1 MKLGFTGSLKRLLKT
16 QRKAVRLLDK
26 TWGPARRT
34 PSKPKRPTLQTT
46 PAFGS
51 NPGRLVMKSYV
62 PTNLANK
69 PALVVVLHGCRQTPE
84 SMDAASGFSKLAK
97 DRGFILLYPEQTHS
111 NNPQKCFNWFRP
123 SEVARDRGELLS
135 IKQMVEHAVKRH
147 RADRARVYVVGLSA
161 GGAMTGAL
169 IANYPDMFA
178 GAAIVAGMPVGAVR
192 DAMSALRAMKS
203 GASPPADGWGA
214 RINDIFPDRRTW
226 PPISIWQGTADR
238 TVNPGNA
245 LACVAQWAQAN
256 GFDREPHRVEKTSW
270 GALSRWSIG
279 SGSQVLLYSV
289 DGMGHGLPVK
299 KSRSALSRASDPFV
313 LEAGISAPSELM
325 RLWRLARR

>member
-1 MKLGFTGSLKRLLKT
+1 MKVGSTRSLKRLLKT
-16 QRKAVRLLDK
+16 QRKAVRLLEK
-26 TWGPARRT
+26 TWGPART
-34 PSKPKRPTLQTT
+34 PSKPERPTLQTT

-51 NPGRLVMKSYV
+51 NPGRLLMKSFV
-62 PTNLANK
+62 PTNLPSK
-69 PALVVVLHGCRQTPE
+69 PAVVVVLHGCRQTPE

-111 NNPQKCFNWFRP
+111 NNLQKCFNWFRP

-169 IANYPDMFA
+169 IANYPDTFA

-226 PPISIWQGTADR
+226 PPISIWQGTSDR

-245 LACVAQWAQAN
+245 LACVAQWTEAN
-256 GFDREPHRVEKTSW
+256 GLDREPQRVEKTSW
-270 GALSRWSIG
+270 GALSRWNIG
-279 SGSQVLLYSV
+279 SGARVLLYSV

-299 KSRSALSRASDPFV
+299 KSRSALSRTSDPFV

>member
-1 MKLGFTGSLKRLLKT
+1 
-16 QRKAVRLLDK
+16 
-26 TWGPARRT
+26 
-34 PSKPKRPTLQTT
+34 
-46 PAFGS
+46 
-51 NPGRLVMKSYV
+51 
-62 PTNLANK
+62 LANK

-178 GAAIVAGMPVGAVR
+178 GAAI
-192 DAMSALRAMKS
+192 
-203 GASPPADGWGA
+203 
-214 RINDIFPDRRTW
+214 
-226 PPISIWQGTADR
+226 
-238 TVNPGNA
+238 
-245 LACVAQWAQAN
+245 
-256 GFDREPHRVEKTSW
+256 
-270 GALSRWSIG
+270 
-279 SGSQVLLYSV
+279 
-289 DGMGHGLPVK
+289 
-299 KSRSALSRASDPFV
+299 
-313 LEAGISAPSELM
+313 
-325 RLWRLARR
+325 